1 LWNDKNIIYNKV
13 NGKGRDFYS
22 RAKSAQEEMKKNGIK
37 SPNDFTDIIKD
48 LHNKK
53 NNYYINLNREILLN
67 LLIQKK

>member
-1 LWNDKNIIYNKV
+1 
-13 NGKGRDFYS
+13 
-22 RAKSAQEEMKKNGIK
+22 MKKNGIK

-53 NNYYINLNREILLN
+53 NNYYISLNLEILLN